1 MEIIYNVLSVIYY
14 AVTLGDKID
23 MKNEFS
29 KFNIS
34 EEILKAVD
42 GLGYKKPSE
51 VQEKVI
57 PEIILNK
64 DVIVKSQTGSG
75 KTAAFAIPICEK
87 VDWNENAP
95 QVLVLSPTRE
105 LAVQVSEDFVNIGRF
120 KRIKS
125 VAVFGKQPI
134 SEQARALKQKTHV
147 VCGTPGRVLDHI
159 DRGSLDVKK
168 IKYFV
173 IDEADEMLNM
183 GFIGQVEG
191 VIRRLPKNKVTTL
204 FSATISD
211 EIRTLCEKYMDRPVD
226 ISIEKQKV
234 VNDNIEHGLY
244 YVDYN
249 ERFKLLNELL
259 ICEKPETAVIFGRTK
274 ENVDEIYNF
283 LKSKGYSCG
292 RIHGGML
299 QKERLS
305 AMDSFRKGE
314 FRILSATDVA
324 ARGIDIENITHVI
337 NFELPVEKEAYVHR
351 IGRSGRAG
359 KSGKAISICS
369 KHGDRY
375 LKNIE
380 EYIGFGIPVKEHF
393 TKEFISENLESG
405 ISYLKSKPKKK
416 TEKAK
421 AINNDI
427 TKIYLNGGK
436 KKKIRP
442 GDIVGAISRI
452 DGLTGDDIGIIDVQD
467 NISYVDILNGKGKK
481 VLDALKNITIKGK
494 KLKCDRAKK

>member
-211 EIRTLCEKYMDRPVD
+211 EIRTLCEKYMDRPVITENAANPFPIIAVNNAIPTQYAITPAKALPSGITPEIIPD
-226 ISIEKQKV
+226 ITSPTPAA
-234 VNDNIEHGLY
+234 VNNAPNDASNCGNIE
-244 YVDYN
+244 N
-249 ERFKLLNELL
+249 T
-259 ICEKPETAVIFGRTK
+259 P
-274 ENVDEIYNF
+274 
-283 LKSKGYSCG
+283 
-292 RIHGGML
+292 
-299 QKERLS
+299 
-305 AMDSFRKGE
+305 
-314 FRILSATDVA
+314 TD
-324 ARGIDIENITHVI
+324 
-337 NFELPVEKEAYVHR
+337 
-351 IGRSGRAG
+351 
-359 KSGKAISICS
+359 
-369 KHGDRY
+369 
-375 LKNIE
+375 
-380 EYIGFGIPVKEHF
+380 
-393 TKEFISENLESG
+393 
-405 ISYLKSKPKKK
+405 
-416 TEKAK
+416 
-421 AINNDI
+421 
-427 TKIYLNGGK
+427 
-436 KKKIRP
+436 
-442 GDIVGAISRI
+442 
-452 DGLTGDDIGIIDVQD
+452 
-467 NISYVDILNGKGKK
+467 
-481 VLDALKNITIKGK
+481 
-494 KLKCDRAKK
+494 